1 MRTGSA
7 TFPPLLPA
15 IALVCAAVWLAV
27 SLLLTPRPAHA
38 VGESLEVTAARLDAQ
53 PDEGLVLSVD
63 VSLALSPRLEDAVSR
78 GVPLWFVLEFELTRP
93 RWYWW
98 DERAVSR
105 SQTWRLSYHA
115 LTRQY
120 RVALNNGI
128 AQSYGTLAEA
138 LAAMS
143 RVRGWRVAEGD
154 RVSRATAYD
163 AAVRFRLDTQ
173 QLPKPFQVSALTDR
187 EWTPESPWRR
197 FTWRWD

>member
-7 TFPPLLPA
+7 MSRLLLPTLA
-15 IALVCAAVWLAV
+15 FVFAGILAAALPRWASAA
-27 SLLLTPRPAHA
+27 
-38 VGESLEVTAARLDAQ
+38 GETLEVTAARLEAQ
-53 PDEGLVLSVD
+53 ADEGLVLSAD
-63 VSLALSPRLEDAVSR
+63 VALALSPRLEEAVGR
-78 GVPLWFVLEFELTRP
+78 GVALWFVLEFELTRP

-98 DERAVSR
+98 DERTVSR

-138 LAAMS
+138 LEAMS
-143 RVRGWRVAEGD
+143 RVRGWRVAEID
-154 RVSRATAYD
+154 RVARGTAYD
-163 AAVRFRLDTQ
+163 GAVRFRLDTQ

-197 FTWRWD
+197 FAWKWE